1 MLAGRWAPRLVP
13 VPPPAAVVL
22 RAGTRLSEPVS
33 ACCFREGRA
42 GLLCACRVSGAVTGA
57 LFCCVVV
64 QSCVS
69 HSVFLLLSVD
79 VSLKVCVS
87 MHGLESNPES
97 SLQTPQ

>member
-64 QSCVS
+64 QSCPALCNLMDCS
-69 HSVFLLLSVD
+69 SPGFSVGGISQARI
-79 VSLKVCVS
+79 
-87 MHGLESNPES
+87 LE
-97 SLQTPQ
+97 